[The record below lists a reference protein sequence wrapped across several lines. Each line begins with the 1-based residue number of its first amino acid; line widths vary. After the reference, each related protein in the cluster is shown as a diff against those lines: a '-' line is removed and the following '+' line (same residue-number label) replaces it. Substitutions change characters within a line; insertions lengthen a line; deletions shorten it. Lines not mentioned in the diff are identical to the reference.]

1 VGVTPGGAE
10 KMIDQLFG
18 SKTRVKLLSLFFNN
32 PGRPFYVREIT
43 RKIDEQINSVRRELA
58 NLLTVG
64 LISSEGSNNRLYYE
78 VNPKYEYYEPL
89 RSIFTSM
96 PMKSPDP
103 VMKETQEEDQIIKR
117 LRSTGSVTFAFLSGS
132 FTRDTHTNIDIF
144 VVGDINKARLAKVV
158 ADMEREM
165 GRELNYSA
173 LTPDEYNYRLSL
185 NDRFLTTVLEAKKIV
200 VIDGQQDKPLAH
212 SDVTFGE
219 FLGLEPRDTAGL
231 NGQPVAISIK
241 TQPR

>member
-1 VGVTPGGAE
+1 MVE
-10 KMIDQLFG
+10 QLFG

-58 NLLTVG
+58 NLLSVG
-64 LISSEGSNNRLYYE
+64 LVSSDGSNNRLYYE

-89 RSIFTSM
+89 RSIFTSV
-96 PMKSPDP
+96 PVKSKDQA
-103 VMKETQEEDQIIKR
+103 VKETREEDKIIKR
-117 LRSTGSVTFAFLSGS
+117 LRTTGSITFAFLSGS
-132 FTRDTHTNIDIF
+132 FTRDSHTNVDIF

-158 ADMEREM
+158 AEIEKEM

-173 LTPDEYNYRLSL
+173 LSTEEYNYRLSL
-185 NDRFLTTVLEAKKIV
+185 NDRFITTVLEARKIV
-200 VIDGQQDKPLAH
+200 IIDGQEKPLAH

-219 FLGLEPRDTAGL
+219 YLSVRSGFRKGRG
-231 NGQPVAISIK
+231 
-241 TQPR
+241 R

>member
-1 VGVTPGGAE
+1 MVE
-10 KMIDQLFG
+10 QLFG

-58 NLLTVG
+58 NLLSIG
-64 LISSEGSNNRLYYE
+64 LVSSDGSNNRLYYE
-78 VNPKYEYYEPL
+78 VNPKYEYYEQL

-96 PMKSPDP
+96 PVKSTDS
-103 VMKETQEEDQIIKR
+103 VVKETREEDKIIKR
-117 LRSTGSVTFAFLSGS
+117 LRSTGSITFAFLTGT
-132 FTRDTHTNIDIF
+132 FARDARTNVDIF

-158 ADMEREM
+158 AEMEKEM

-173 LTPDEYNYRLSL
+173 LSPQEYEYRLSL
-185 NDRFLTTVLEAKKIV
+185 NDRFISNVLEAKKIV
-200 VIDGQQDKPLAH
+200 IIDGQEKPLAH

-219 FLGLEPRDTAGL
+219 YVIVSARARLGR
-231 NGQPVAISIK
+231 GQQFK
-241 TQPR
+241 Q